1 MVGMASMISEASAP
15 CGQPVVT
22 HMLQSDSRRSDAGAL
37 CVGALP
43 QVVAAADIVGRGGRR
58 LAGLPAVAA
67 LAGVAPGSSA
77 RSLASVL

>member
-1 MVGMASMISEASAP
+1 
-15 CGQPVVT
+15 
-22 HMLQSDSRRSDAGAL
+22 MLQGDSRRSVAGAL

-43 QVVAAADIVGRGGRR
+43 QVVAAADIVGRR
-58 LAGLPAVAA
+58 LTGLPAVAA